1 MELIRIT
8 NAELAFGEGKILDNT
23 DFRLH
28 TGERVCLVGRNG
40 AGKSTLM
47 KILMGKQNLDD
58 GQMVISNN
66 VQLGMLEQDP
76 PESCELSIFDFVAQG
91 VKENADLI
99 LRYHALIHTITEDP
113 SETNLNKLAN
123 VQEQL
128 EKANAW
134 QDEQRIEQVLSTL
147 ALDAE
152 TKVSDLSGGWLRKL
166 ALAKALVTNPD
177 VLLLD
182 EPTNHLDIESVL
194 WLEKFL
200 KAFSGTIVF
209 ISHDRA
215 FIRGLSTR
223 ILDLDR
229 GQLKNYPG
237 DYDLYI
243 EQKQHDLQVEDQ
255 QNALFDKRLAEEEV
269 WIRQGIK
276 ARRTRNEGRVRSL
289 EKLRVERQ
297 QRREVRNQKDINIS
311 QGDRSGKLVFE
322 SENLTMAFDDQT
334 IIRSLDLL
342 ITRGDRL
349 ALIGA
354 NGTGKSTLIKLIME
368 QLQPTS
374 GKLRVGVN
382 LDIAYFDQ
390 HRDALDP
397 DKTVQDTVS
406 EGKQDVIVNGRSRHV
421 LGYLQDFLFSPK
433 RARTPVRALSGG
445 EKNRLLLA
453 RLFLRPSNLLI
464 LDEPTNDLDI
474 ETLELLEEVVANYA
488 GTVLLVSHDRDFVN
502 NCVNT
507 CLYFD
512 GSGEIKQIVGGYD
525 DVDSYL
531 AIKEAQRKQL
541 AEGVDKKKQ
550 STKNADKSTKET
562 NIDNVKANSSVKNA
576 TNTATN
582 SAVKKKLSYKE
593 TRELEVLPGE
603 IDELENLM
611 ASLQETVNKADF
623 FSKDSEFT
631 KKILNQLQET
641 ESKLE
646 VAFDR
651 WQELDEA

>member
-1 MELIRIT
+1 MELLRIA
-8 NAELAFGEGKILDNT
+8 NGELAFGEDKILDKAE
-23 DFRLH
+23 LSVQ
-28 TGERVCLVGRNG
+28 TGERICLVGRNG

-47 KILMGKQNLDD
+47 KILMGLQNLDD
-58 GQMVISNN
+58 GQILKSSTMN
-66 VQLGMLEQDP
+66 LAMLEQDP
-76 PESCELSIFDFVAQG
+76 PESSDTKVFDYVAEG
-91 VKENADLI
+91 VKENAELI
-99 LRYHALIHTITEDP
+99 RRYHSLIALISEDP
-113 SETNLNKLAN
+113 SDANLNKLSR
-123 VQEQL
+123 VQEEL
-128 EKANAW
+128 EQANAW
-134 QDEQRIEQVLSTL
+134 QDEQRIEHAMSTL
-147 ALDAE
+147 SLDPEA
-152 TKVSDLSGGWLRKL
+152 KISDLSGGWLRKV

-177 VLLLD
+177 ILLLD

-194 WLEKFL
+194 WLEQFL
-200 KAFSGTIVF
+200 KDFAGTIIF

-229 GQLKNYPG
+229 GQLKSYPG

-243 EQKQHDLQVEDQ
+243 EQKQHDLQVEEQ

-276 ARRTRNEGRVRSL
+276 ARRTRNEGRVRAL
-289 EKLRVERQ
+289 EKLRLERKA
-297 QRREVRNQKDINIS
+297 RREVRNQSTMKIS

-322 SENLTMAFDDQT
+322 AEGVNVTFGDKAVIKNLN
-334 IIRSLDLL
+334 LL
-342 ITRGDRL
+342 ISRNDRL

-368 QLQPTS
+368 KLSATS
-374 GKLRVGVN
+374 GKMRSGVN

-390 HRDALDP
+390 HREALDLN
-397 DKTVQDTVS
+397 KTVQEIVG
-406 EGKQDVIVNGRSRHV
+406 EGKQEVTVNGKTRHV

-488 GTVLLVSHDRDFVN
+488 GTVILVSHDRDFVN
-502 NCVNT
+502 NCVNS

-512 GSGEIKQIVGGYD
+512 GTGYINQIVGGYD

-531 AIKEAQRKQL
+531 ALKEEQRKNL
-541 AEGVDKKKQ
+541 AENAKKQ
-550 STKNADKSTKET
+550 NDVQNKAKSSNQT
-562 NIDNVKANSSVKNA
+562 A
-576 TNTATN
+576 TNTT
-582 SAVKKKLSYKE
+582 KKKLSYKE
-593 TRELEVLPGE
+593 TRELETLPDQ
-603 IDELENLM
+603 IDQLENELEQ
-611 ASLQETVNKADF
+611 LQSEVNSAEF
-623 FSKDSEFT
+623 FNKDSEYT
-631 KKILNQLQET
+631 NKILNQLAET
-641 ESKLE
+641 ESKLDI
-646 VAFDR
+646 AFTR
-651 WQELDEA
+651 WQELDEK

>member
-1 MELIRIT
+1 MELLRIA
-8 NAELAFGEGKILDNT
+8 NGELAFGEDKILNKAD
-23 DFRLH
+23 LSVQ
-28 TGERVCLVGRNG
+28 TGERICLVGRNG

-47 KILMGKQNLDD
+47 KILMDLQGLDD
-58 GQMVISNN
+58 GQILKSSTMKMS
-66 VQLGMLEQDP
+66 MLEQDP
-76 PESCELSIFDFVAQG
+76 PESSDISVFDYVAEG
-91 VKENADLI
+91 VKENAELI
-99 LRYHALIHTITEDP
+99 RRYHALIHLIGEDP
-113 SETNLNKLAN
+113 SDKNLNKLAN
-123 VQEQL
+123 VQEEL

-134 QDEQRIEQVLSTL
+134 LDEQRIDQAMTTLS
-147 ALDAE
+147 LDADA
-152 TKVSDLSGGWLRKL
+152 KICDLSGGWLRKV
-166 ALAKALVTNPD
+166 ALAKALVTSPD
-177 VLLLD
+177 ILLLD

-194 WLEKFL
+194 WLEQFL
-200 KAFSGTIVF
+200 KDFAGTIIF

-229 GQLKNYPG
+229 GKLKSYPG

-255 QNALFDKRLAEEEV
+255 QNALFDKKLAEEEV
-269 WIRQGIK
+269 WIRQGVK

-289 EKLRVERQ
+289 EKLRLERTA
-297 QRREVRNQKDINIS
+297 RRDVRNQSTMNIT

-322 SENLTMAFDDQT
+322 AEDVKVAFGDNVVIENLN
-334 IIRSLDLL
+334 LL
-342 ITRGDRL
+342 ITRNDRL

-368 QLQPTS
+368 KQAATS
-374 GKLRVGVN
+374 GKMRSGVN

-390 HRDALDP
+390 HREALDLNL
-397 DKTVQDTVS
+397 TVQEIVG
-406 EGKQDVIVNGRSRHV
+406 EGKQEVVVNGRSRHV

-488 GTVLLVSHDRDFVN
+488 GTVILVSHDRDFVN

-512 GSGEIKQIVGGYD
+512 GTGQINQIVGGYD
-525 DVDSYL
+525 DVDDYL
-531 AIKEAQRKQL
+531 ALKKVQRDNMADG
-541 AEGVDKKKQ
+541 AEKKVSQDKQ
-550 STKNADKSTKET
+550 SK
-562 NIDNVKANSSVKNA
+562 SSVQLEQSNA
-576 TNTATN
+576 STEPEAK
-582 SAVKKKLSYKE
+582 KKKLSFKE
-593 TRELEVLPGE
+593 ARELEMLPGK
-603 IDELENLM
+603 IDEVESLID
-611 ASLQETVNKADF
+611 SLQAQVNDANF
-623 FSKDSEFT
+623 FSQDE
-631 KKILNQLQET
+631 KITQKVLNQLA
-641 ESKLE
+641 ESESNLE
-646 VAFDR
+646 IVYAR
-651 WQELDEA
+651 WQELDDQ

>member
-1 MELIRIT
+1 MELLRIA
-8 NAELAFGEGKILDNT
+8 NGELAFGEDKILDKT
-23 DFRLH
+23 ELSIQ
-28 TGERVCLVGRNG
+28 TGERICLVGRNG

-47 KILMGKQNLDD
+47 KVLMGLQGMDD
-58 GQMVISNN
+58 GQILKSSTMLMS
-66 VQLGMLEQDP
+66 MLEQDP
-76 PESCELSIFDFVAQG
+76 PESSEQSVFDFVAQG
-91 VKENADLI
+91 VAENAEI
-99 LRYHALIHTITEDP
+99 LKRYHHLINEVTENP
-113 SETNLNKLAN
+113 SEKNLGKLAV
-123 VQEQL
+123 VQEQI
-128 EKANAW
+128 EQANAW
-134 QDEQRIEQVLSTL
+134 QDEQRIEQAMSTL
-147 ALDAE
+147 LLDPDA
-152 TKVSDLSGGWLRKL
+152 KISDLSGGWLRKV

-177 VLLLD
+177 ILLLD

-200 KAFSGTIVF
+200 IDFAGTIIF

-229 GQLKNYPG
+229 GQLKSYPG

-243 EQKQHDLQVEDQ
+243 EQKQHDLQVEVQ
-255 QNALFDKRLAEEEV
+255 QNALFDKKLAEEEV
-269 WIRQGIK
+269 WIRQGVK

-289 EKLRVERQ
+289 EKLRKERSS
-297 QRREVRNQKDINIS
+297 RRDVRNQSTMNIT

-322 SENLTMAFDDQT
+322 AEDVTIAFDDKVV
-334 IIRSLDLL
+334 IENLNLL
-342 ITRGDRL
+342 ISRNDRL

-368 QLQPTS
+368 KLPATS
-374 GKLRVGVN
+374 GKMRSGVN

-390 HRDALDP
+390 HREALDLNQ
-397 DKTVQDTVS
+397 TVQEIVG
-406 EGKQDVIVNGRSRHV
+406 EGKQEVMVNGRSRHV

-488 GTVLLVSHDRDFVN
+488 GTVILVSHDRDFVN

-512 GSGEIKQIVGGYD
+512 GTGQINQIVGGYD
-525 DVDSYL
+525 DVDDYL
-531 AIKEAQRKQL
+531 AYKAEQRKNMAQ
-541 AEGVDKKKQ
+541 DTKKVVV
-550 STKNADKSTKET
+550 KE
-562 NIDNVKANSSVKNA
+562 NQPSKKIEQ
-576 TNTATN
+576 TN
-582 SAVKKKLSYKE
+582 SKKKLSYKE
-593 TRELEVLPGE
+593 TIELEELPIK
-603 IDELENLM
+603 IDKLESLIE
-611 ASLQETVNKADF
+611 SLQEQVNQSDF
-623 FSKDSEFT
+623 FNNEEEFT
-631 KKILNQLQET
+631 KNILNQLE
-641 ESKLE
+641 ESESNLE
-646 VAFDR
+646 ITYAR
-651 WQELDEA
+651 WQELDEK

>member
-1 MELIRIT
+1 MELLRIA
-8 NAELAFGEGKILDNT
+8 NGELAFGEDKILNKAD
-23 DFRLH
+23 LSVQ
-28 TGERVCLVGRNG
+28 TGERICLVGRNG

-47 KILMGKQNLDD
+47 KILMDLQGLDD
-58 GQMVISNN
+58 GQILKSSTMKMS
-66 VQLGMLEQDP
+66 MLEQDP
-76 PESCELSIFDFVAQG
+76 PESSDISVFDYVAEG
-91 VKENADLI
+91 VKENAELI
-99 LRYHALIHTITEDP
+99 RRYHALIHLIGEDP
-113 SETNLNKLAN
+113 SDKNLNKLAN
-123 VQEQL
+123 VQEEL

-134 QDEQRIEQVLSTL
+134 LDEQRIDQAMTTLS
-147 ALDAE
+147 LDADA
-152 TKVSDLSGGWLRKL
+152 KICDLSGGWLRKV
-166 ALAKALVTNPD
+166 ALAKALVTSPD
-177 VLLLD
+177 ILLLD

-194 WLEKFL
+194 WLEQFL
-200 KAFSGTIVF
+200 KDFGGTIIF

-229 GQLKNYPG
+229 GKLKSYPG

-255 QNALFDKRLAEEEV
+255 QNALFDKKLAEEEV
-269 WIRQGIK
+269 WIRQGVK

-289 EKLRVERQ
+289 EKLRLERTA
-297 QRREVRNQKDINIS
+297 RRDVRNQSTMNIT

-322 SENLTMAFDDQT
+322 AEDVKVAFGDNVVIENLN
-334 IIRSLDLL
+334 LL
-342 ITRGDRL
+342 ITRNDRL

-368 QLQPTS
+368 KQAATS
-374 GKLRVGVN
+374 GKMRSGVN

-390 HRDALDP
+390 HREALDLNL
-397 DKTVQDTVS
+397 TVQEIVG
-406 EGKQDVIVNGRSRHV
+406 EGKQEVVVNGRSRHV

-488 GTVLLVSHDRDFVN
+488 GTVILVSHDRDFVN

-512 GSGEIKQIVGGYD
+512 GTGQINQIVGGYD
-525 DVDSYL
+525 DVDDYL
-531 AIKEAQRKQL
+531 ALKKLQRDNMADG
-541 AEGVDKKKQ
+541 AEQKISQEKQ
-550 STKNADKSTKET
+550 SKSSAHLEQ
-562 NIDNVKANSSVKNA
+562 N
-576 TNTATN
+576 NT
-582 SAVKKKLSYKE
+582 SAEPEAKRKKLSFKE
-593 TRELEVLPGE
+593 ARELDMLPGK
-603 IDELENLM
+603 IDEVESLID
-611 ASLQETVNKADF
+611 SLQVQVNDADF
-623 FSKDSEFT
+623 FSQDENITQKV
-631 KKILNQLQET
+631 LNQLA
-641 ESKLE
+641 ESESNLE
-646 VAFDR
+646 IVYAR
-651 WQELDEA
+651 WQELDDQ

>member
-1 MELIRIT
+1 MELLRIA
-8 NAELAFGEGKILDNT
+8 NGELAFGEDKILNKAD
-23 DFRLH
+23 LSVQ
-28 TGERVCLVGRNG
+28 TGERICLVGRNG

-47 KILMGKQNLDD
+47 KILMDLQGLDD
-58 GQMVISNN
+58 GQILKSSTMKMS
-66 VQLGMLEQDP
+66 MLEQDP
-76 PESCELSIFDFVAQG
+76 PESSDISVFDYVAEG
-91 VKENADLI
+91 VKENAELI
-99 LRYHALIHTITEDP
+99 RRYHALIHLIGEDP
-113 SETNLNKLAN
+113 SDKNLNKLAN
-123 VQEQL
+123 VQEEL

-134 QDEQRIEQVLSTL
+134 LDEQRIDQAMTTLS
-147 ALDAE
+147 LDADARIC
-152 TKVSDLSGGWLRKL
+152 DLSGGWLRKV
-166 ALAKALVTNPD
+166 ALAKALVTSPD
-177 VLLLD
+177 ILLLD

-194 WLEKFL
+194 WLEQFL
-200 KAFSGTIVF
+200 KDFAGTIIF

-229 GQLKNYPG
+229 GKLKSYPG

-255 QNALFDKRLAEEEV
+255 QNALFDKKLAEEEV
-269 WIRQGIK
+269 WIRQGVK

-289 EKLRVERQ
+289 EKLRLERTA
-297 QRREVRNQKDINIS
+297 RRDVRNQSTMNIT

-322 SENLTMAFDDQT
+322 AEDVKVAFGNNVVIDNLN
-334 IIRSLDLL
+334 LL
-342 ITRGDRL
+342 ITRNDRL

-368 QLQPTS
+368 KQAATS
-374 GKLRVGVN
+374 GKMRSGVN

-390 HRDALDP
+390 HREALDLNL
-397 DKTVQDTVS
+397 TVQEIVG
-406 EGKQDVIVNGRSRHV
+406 EGKQEVVVNGRSRHV

-488 GTVLLVSHDRDFVN
+488 GTVILVSHDRDFVN

-512 GSGEIKQIVGGYD
+512 GTGQINQIVGGYD
-525 DVDSYL
+525 DVDDYL
-531 AIKEAQRKQL
+531 ALKKVQRDNMADG
-541 AEGVDKKKQ
+541 AEKKISQEKHPR
-550 STKNADKSTKET
+550 
-562 NIDNVKANSSVKNA
+562 
-576 TNTATN
+576 NTATA
-582 SAVKKKLSYKE
+582 AVNNELVAPEAKKKKLSFKE
-593 TRELEVLPGE
+593 ARELEMLPGK
-603 IDELENLM
+603 IDEVESLID
-611 ASLQETVNKADF
+611 SLQAQVNNADF
-623 FSKDSEFT
+623 FSQDE
-631 KKILNQLQET
+631 KITQKVLNQLA
-641 ESKLE
+641 ESESNLE
-646 VAFDR
+646 IVYAR
-651 WQELDEA
+651 WQELDDQ